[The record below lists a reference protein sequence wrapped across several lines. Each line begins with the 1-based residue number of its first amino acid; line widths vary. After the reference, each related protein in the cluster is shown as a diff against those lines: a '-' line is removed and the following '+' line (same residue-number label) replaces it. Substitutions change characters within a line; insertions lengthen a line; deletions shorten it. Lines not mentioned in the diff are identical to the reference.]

1 MTTTNQPDPMTT
13 APNTRRPWHRRSA
26 YRAAAAILTGGA
38 LMIADT
44 LHGMTHDSAPDKMA
58 AALAML
64 AAAGLIAR
72 GCLEVRPCYRR
83 PDPAAEIDRMND

>member
-1 MTTTNQPDPMTT
+1 MDAPNT
-13 APNTRRPWHRRSA
+13 APNTRKPWHRRSST
-26 YRAAAAILTGGA
+26 RAAAAIITGGILAA
-38 LMIADT
+38 LDT
-44 LHGMTHDSAPDKMA
+44 LHGMTHDTQGDKLA

-83 PDPAAEIDRMND
+83 PDPADEIDRMND

>member
-1 MTTTNQPDPMTT
+1 MTNDNNNRT

-38 LMIADT
+38 LAIADT
-44 LHGMTHDSAPDKMA
+44 LHGMTNDSAADKLA
-58 AALAML
+58 AAVAML
-64 AAAGLIAR
+64 AAFGLMAR

-83 PDPAAEIDRMND
+83 PTPEEEAARMDD